1 MSERTT
7 IGGVA
12 YESVGS
18 SSSNLLLKCNGTAR
32 IQWGNK
38 FIDLIKNGKINS
50 DNSSITIATISDE
63 SEIKSD
69 GIYVLNNEEL
79 PQLYVCVGKEIYNL
93 TKTDL
98 YISTSKQDITV
109 EQQQQVLENIGIQ
122 YNTLEELNNS
132 GLQNG
137 LAYVIE
143 NQGIYTIKEGVIK
156 EFEAKI
162 TTVTVENKEDQGEV
176 INSSLKIVL
185 SINGVNYIVLENDII
200 SINKPIHI
208 NNSVQIGSE
217 NADAAKGYRLY
228 IDKDKAMLDIDDINI
243 RTGSLLK
250 HYIFSRGMIMMHSG
264 ITPIPEGWAICDGN
278 EYTYKGVTSTTPNL
292 INKFIKAVATPEEI
306 TAVNNQDLNDQNEF
320 KLTAEHLPNHTHPHQ
335 AHTHSFSGSGSQD
348 VSISFYALN
357 GATEK
362 QAIVTMEGGTSGHS
376 GDDTSGGDITVNNT
390 VSISISGTTG
400 ESTSTEMEKTWENK
414 SFKIEPNYYSLIFI
428 MKL

>member
-7 IGGVA
+7 IGGVS

-38 FIDLIKNGKINS
+38 LIDLIKNGKINS
-50 DNSSITIATISDE
+50 ENSSFKIATISDE
-63 SEIKSD
+63 SEIKSE
-69 GIYVLNNEEL
+69 GIYVLVNDEI
-79 PQLYVCVGKEIYNL
+79 PQLYICVGNETYNL
-93 TKTDL
+93 SKTDL

-109 EQQQQVLENIGIQ
+109 EQKQQVLENIGIV
-122 YNTLEELNNS
+122 YNTLEELNTS
-132 GLQNG
+132 GMQNG
-137 LAYVIE
+137 LVYVIE
-143 NQGIYTIKEGVIK
+143 NQGLYTVKDGVIK
-156 EFEAKI
+156 EFEAKV
-162 TTVTVENKEDQGEV
+162 TTVTVENKEEQGEV

-185 SINGVNYIVLENDII
+185 SISNVDYIILENDRITV
-200 SINKPIHI
+200 NKPIYV
-208 NNSVQIGSE
+208 NNTVQIGSE
-217 NADAAKGYRLY
+217 NADASKGYRLY
-228 IDKDKAMLDIDDINI
+228 IDKESAILDIDDINL

-250 HYIFSRGMIMMHSG
+250 HSVFSRGMIMMHSG

-292 INKFIKAVATPEEI
+292 VNKFIKAVATPEEI
-306 TAVNNQDLNDQNEF
+306 MEVNNEDLNEQNEF
-320 KLTAEHLPNHTHPHQ
+320 KLTSEHLPNHTHPHQ

-348 VSISFYALN
+348 VSMSFYALN

-400 ESTSTEMEKTWENK
+400 EATSTEMEKTWENK
-414 SFKIEPNYYSLIFI
+414 AFKIEPNYYSLIFI

>member
-38 FIDLIKNGKINS
+38 LIDLIKNGKLNSENSAIN
-50 DNSSITIATISDE
+50 IATISDE

-69 GIYVLNNEEL
+69 GIYVLNSDEI
-79 PQLYVCVGKEIYNL
+79 PQLYVCVNSTVYNL
-93 TKTDL
+93 SKTDL
-98 YISTSKQDITV
+98 YISTNKQDITV
-109 EQQQQVLENIGIQ
+109 EQKQQVLENIGII

-132 GLQNG
+132 GIQNG
-137 LAYVIE
+137 PVYVIE
-143 NQGIYTIKEGVIK
+143 NQGLYTIKDGVIK
-156 EFEAKI
+156 EFEAKV
-162 TTVTVENKEDQGEV
+162 TSVTVENNDEQGEV
-176 INSSLKIVL
+176 INNSLKIVL
-185 SINGVNYIVLENDII
+185 SINNVDYLILENDRIT
-200 SINKPIHI
+200 INKPIYI
-208 NNSVQIGSE
+208 SNSVQIGSE
-217 NADAAKGYRLY
+217 NADATKGYRLY
-228 IDKDKAMLDIDDINI
+228 IDKDSALLDIDDINV

-250 HYIFSRGMIMMHSG
+250 HSIFSRGMIMMHSG

-306 TAVNNQDLNDQNEF
+306 MEVSNVNLNEYNEF
-320 KLTAEHLPNHTHPHQ
+320 RLTSEHLPSHTHPHQ
-335 AHTHSFSGSGSQD
+335 AHTHSFSGSDSQN
-348 VSISFYALN
+348 VSMSFYALT

-362 QAIVTMEGGTSGHS
+362 QAIVTIEGGTSNYS
-376 GDDTSGGDITVNNT
+376 GDDTSGENITISDTVNIN
-390 VSISISGTTG
+390 ISGIT
-400 ESTSTEMEKTWENK
+400 ESATSTEIDKVWENK

>member
-50 DNSSITIATISDE
+50 DNSSINIATISDE

-79 PQLYVCVGKEIYNL
+79 PQLYICVGSEIYNL
-93 TKTDL
+93 TRTDL

-185 SINGVNYIVLENDII
+185 SINGVNYIILENDII
-200 SINKPIHI
+200 SINKPVHI

-250 HYIFSRGMIMMHSG
+250 HSIFSRGMIMMHSG

-348 VSISFYALN
+348 VSMSFYALN

-376 GDDTSGGDITVNNT
+376 GDDTSGGDITISNT
-390 VSISISGTTG
+390 VNINISGIT
-400 ESTSTEMEKTWENK
+400 ESATSTEIDKVWENK